1 MVNLFLVSIIWGFSF
16 GLIKTNLTSVNP
28 ILVTGI
34 RLLVACLVFIPF
46 LKLRKIEV
54 KIIFP
59 LLAVG
64 SLQFGL
70 MYIFYNWSFQYLKA
84 FEVALFT
91 IFTPFYVVVIN
102 NLIEHKWNRI
112 YLLTSILAIIGT
124 GIIVHTG
131 FDRSGMI
138 TGFFLVQL
146 SNICFAIGQVLYRRL
161 MRANAI
167 LKDAEIFA
175 IPYLGGVITAAVVS
189 VVLVDWS
196 KIIISSTQWW
206 NLLYLGALAS
216 GLGFFLW
223 NYGARRTNIGA
234 LAIFN
239 NLKIPLA
246 ILVSLIFFHEKTDL
260 PSLLLGGLLI
270 LGSLL
275 LNEGFEKRQAKTI
288 CIVTDQVISK

>member
-1 MVNLFLVSIIWGFSF
+1 MFYLLLVSVIWGFSF

-28 ILVTGI
+28 ILVTGL

-46 LKLRKIEV
+46 LKLRKVEKKLLI
-54 KIIFP
+54 P
-59 LLAVG
+59 LLAIG

-91 IFTPFYVVVIN
+91 IFTPFYVVVVN
-102 NLIEHKWNRI
+102 NLIERKWNQI

-131 FDRSGMI
+131 FDRPGMI
-138 TGFFLVQL
+138 TGFLLVQL
-146 SNICFAIGQVLYRRL
+146 SNICFAIGQVLYRRI
-161 MRANAI
+161 MRANGI
-167 LKDAEIFA
+167 LKDVEIFA
-175 IPYLGGVITAAVVS
+175 IPYLGGVVTAAIVS

-196 KIIISSTQWW
+196 KISITSTQLL

-246 ILVSLIFFHEKTDL
+246 IIISIIFFHEKTDL
-260 PSLLLGGLLI
+260 PSLLLGGLI
-270 LGSLL
+270 VLGSLL

-288 CIVTDQVISK
+288 SASPTN

>member
-1 MVNLFLVSIIWGFSF
+1 MLYLLLVSIIWGFSF

-28 ILVTGI
+28 ILVTGL
-34 RLLVACLVFIPF
+34 RLMVACLVFIPF
-46 LKLRKIEV
+46 LKLRKVEK
-54 KIIFP
+54 KILFL
-59 LLAVG
+59 LLAIG

-102 NLIEHKWNRI
+102 NLIERKWNQI

-131 FDRSGMI
+131 FGRPGMM
-138 TGFFLVQL
+138 TGFLMVQL
-146 SNICFAIGQVLYRRL
+146 SNICFAIGQVLYRRV
-161 MRANAI
+161 MRANVT

-175 IPYLGGVITAAVVS
+175 IPYLGGVVTAAVVS
-189 VVLVDWS
+189 VVFVDWS
-196 KIIISSTQWW
+196 KIIITSTQWW

-260 PSLLLGGLLI
+260 PSLLLGGLII

-288 CIVTDQVISK
+288 SIFPTR

>member
-1 MVNLFLVSIIWGFSF
+1 MFHLLLVSVIWGFSF
-16 GLIKTNLTSVNP
+16 GLIKTNLTSINP
-28 ILVTGI
+28 ILVTGL
-34 RLLVACLVFIPF
+34 RLLVACLVFLPF
-46 LKLRKIEV
+46 LKLHKVE
-54 KIIFP
+54 KKT
-59 LLAVG
+59 LLQLLTIG

-102 NLIEHKWNRI
+102 NLIERKWNHI
-112 YLLTSILAIIGT
+112 YLLTSILALIGT

-131 FDRSGMI
+131 FDRPGMI
-138 TGFFLVQL
+138 TGFLIVQL
-146 SNICFAIGQVLYRRL
+146 SNICFAFGQVQYRRI
-161 MRANAI
+161 MRANST
-167 LKDAEIFA
+167 LKDVEIFA
-175 IPYLGGVITAAVVS
+175 IPYFGGFVTAAVVS

-196 KIIISSTQWW
+196 KIIITSTQWW
-206 NLLYLGALAS
+206 NILYLGALAS

-239 NLKIPLA
+239 NLKIPVA
-246 ILVSLIFFHEKTDL
+246 IIVSLIFFHEKTDL
-260 PSLLLGGLLI
+260 PSLLLGGVLV

-288 CIVTDQVISK
+288 RTVTDQVISM

>member
-1 MVNLFLVSIIWGFSF
+1 MVYLFLVSIIWGFSF

-28 ILVTGI
+28 ILVTGL
-34 RLLVACLVFIPF
+34 RLLVACLVFLPF
-46 LKLRKIEV
+46 LKLRKLEKNIL
-54 KIIFP
+54 FP
-59 LLAVG
+59 LLAIG
-64 SLQFGL
+64 SIQFGL
-70 MYIFYNWSFQYLKA
+70 MYIFYNLSFQYLKA

-91 IFTPFYVVVIN
+91 IFTPFYVVVII
-102 NLIEHKWNRI
+102 NLIERKWNHF

-124 GIIVHTG
+124 EIIVHTG
-131 FDRSGMI
+131 FNRPGMI
-138 TGFFLVQL
+138 TGFLFVQL
-146 SNICFAIGQVLYRRL
+146 SNICFAIGQVLYRRV
-161 MRANAI
+161 MRANVI
-167 LKDAEIFA
+167 LKDIEIFA
-175 IPYLGGVITAAVVS
+175 IPYLGGFVTAAVVS
-189 VVLVDWS
+189 VVFVDWS
-196 KIIISSTQWW
+196 KIIITSTQWL

-246 ILVSLIFFHEKTDL
+246 IIVSLIFFHEKTDL
-260 PSLLLGGLLI
+260 PSLLLGGLII

-288 CIVTDQVISK
+288 SIFPTR

>member
-1 MVNLFLVSIIWGFSF
+1 MVYLLLVSIIWGFSF
-16 GLIKTNLTSVNP
+16 GLIKTNLTSINP
-28 ILVTGI
+28 ILVTGL
-34 RLLVACLVFIPF
+34 RLLVACLVFLPF
-46 LKLRKIEV
+46 LKLRKLEK
-54 KIIFP
+54 KIILP
-59 LLAVG
+59 LLAIG
-64 SLQFGL
+64 SIQFGL

-102 NLIEHKWNRI
+102 NLIERKWNHI

-131 FDRSGMI
+131 FDRPGMI
-138 TGFFLVQL
+138 TGFLIVQL
-146 SNICFAIGQVLYRRL
+146 SNICFAIGQVLYRGI
-161 MRANAI
+161 MRVNVL
-167 LKDAEIFA
+167 LKDVEIFA
-175 IPYLGGVITAAVVS
+175 ITYFGGFVTAAIAS
-189 VVLVDWS
+189 VVFVDWS
-196 KIIISSTQWW
+196 QIIITSTQWW

-246 ILVSLIFFHEKTDL
+246 IIVSLLFFHEKTDL
-260 PSLLLGGLLI
+260 PSLLLGGLLV

-288 CIVTDQVISK
+288 SIVTDQVISK